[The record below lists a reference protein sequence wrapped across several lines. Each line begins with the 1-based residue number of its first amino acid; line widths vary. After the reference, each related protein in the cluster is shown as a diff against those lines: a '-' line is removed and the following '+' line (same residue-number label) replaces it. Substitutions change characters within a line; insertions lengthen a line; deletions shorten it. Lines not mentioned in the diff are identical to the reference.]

1 MQLKLLI
8 KKITELSPENYKTV
22 LNKSRDGYNNTLG
35 KLSLILK
42 WTKRVF
48 GRGVALLWS
57 SAYKSKYRFSQ
68 WALRHGTVAIWIVL
82 LLFLGIGAYLHPTL
96 QGALEPYFAA
106 DEMFE
111 GLRSLLLTLGG
122 ALIGATAIAF
132 SLMVFAMQVNV
143 ERMPYGL
150 FRKLSSDWRFLSAFA
165 GAFLLAIL
173 VATLSLI
180 PEKSWL
186 ATAVLGAGAG
196 TFLILILFLYSYR
209 RALSLISPMQQ
220 LRFLIEDAQKD
231 MRVWVRRAQRAAPLI
246 ESPAS
251 TETDQESPQRSAH
264 DLKRMLYFQHNQHW
278 TMRTQQALLYTIS
291 FARRYAEQ
299 GDYETSNAALNA
311 VVAINAAYIEAK
323 GKTFF
328 AHHWLIDNPFVTDGF
343 ANDTLERL
351 RQNVRIGLSRG
362 DEQQVEQTLRTIAAL
377 VAVYLGIDYSDE
389 HAPKTHANL
398 AARYLAD
405 AVQSI
410 APHNLP
416 DVLMEGVRLMGESA
430 QRFIGRGQTVDIVP
444 LIEKIALISCVGIA
458 KENYRPITLTG
469 MEQLANL
476 TFNLIRS
483 DAYDTSYVAGK
494 IKENVSLVANL
505 FLSVPDAPM
514 QNIHSTYLGPYYS
527 ATGTQTLSSRLTYL
541 VNAVVKA
548 KVDDEAAQTIIDHIE
563 EWARD
568 LYRTEKE
575 LFLAAIEKK
584 SPLTFDMI
592 HWIAHITKLL
602 LAISN
607 APACKNHTRDELQ
620 KHALWLIS
628 VLSWVPDDKDK
639 VAFVENSQMT
649 ETLFEAAMDAH
660 SRNCDEVSKIIFD
673 LLLSWAFKAGRHNT
687 GWAILE
693 RSIYGLA
700 TLALI
705 RGDTLEGSCLKAA
718 ILKRLAEEKTPDQK
732 IRDRAAREIR
742 QRAATLY
749 RQGHGYSHIENAMS
763 RVDHEKLSPLLEG
776 IANLLSPETA
786 NEPVNVRIF

>member
-1 MQLKLLI
+1 MQLKLI
-8 KKITELSPENYKTV
+8 FRKITEISLEDYNTV
-22 LNKSRDGYNNTLG
+22 LNKSRDGYNITLN

-42 WTKRVF
+42 WTKRLF
-48 GRGVALLWS
+48 GRGIARLWS
-57 SAYKSKYRFSQ
+57 STYKLKYLFSL
-68 WALRHGTVAIWIVL
+68 WVLRHGTVAKSIVL
-82 LLFLGIGAYLHPTL
+82 LLFLGIGFYFHPTL
-96 QGALEPYFAA
+96 QSALEPYFTT
-106 DEMFE
+106 DLMFE
-111 GLRSLLLTLGG
+111 RLQSLLLTLGG

-150 FRKLSSDWRFLSAFA
+150 FRKISADWQFLSAFA

-186 ATAVLGAGAG
+186 AVAALGAGGG

-231 MRVWVRRAQRAAPLI
+231 MKVWVRRAQRAAPLI
-246 ESPAS
+246 EGSEA
-251 TETDQESPQRSAH
+251 TETDQEAPLRSAH
-264 DLKRMLYFQHNQHW
+264 DLKRTTFFQLNPQW
-278 TMRTQQALLYTIS
+278 TMRTQQAILHAIS

-299 GDYETSNAALNA
+299 GDYEISNAALNA

-323 GKTFF
+323 GNTFF
-328 AHHWLIDNPFVTDGF
+328 AHHWIADNPFAMDGF
-343 ANDTLERL
+343 VNDTLERL

-362 DEQQVEQTLRTIAAL
+362 DEQHIVQTLQAMAAL
-377 VAVYLGIDYSDE
+377 VAVYLGIDYSDK
-389 HAPKTHANL
+389 HASKTHANL
-398 AARYLAD
+398 AAGYLAD

-410 APHNLP
+410 APHNLA

-430 QRFIGRGQTVDIVP
+430 QRFIGRGQTDDIIP

-469 MEQLANL
+469 MKQLANL

-483 DAYDTSYVAGK
+483 EAHDTSYVAGK

-514 QNIHSTYLGPYYS
+514 QNIHSTYLHPYYS
-527 ATGTQTLSSRLTYL
+527 ATGTQTLSTQLAYL

-548 KVDDEAAQTIIDHIE
+548 KADDEAAQTIIQHVE

-575 LFLAAIEKK
+575 LFLAAIEKE
-584 SPLTFDMI
+584 SPLTFHMI
-592 HWIAHITKLL
+592 YWIAHMTKLL
-602 LAISN
+602 LATSN
-607 APACKNHTRDELQ
+607 APACKNHTQDELQ

-628 VLSWVPDDKDK
+628 VLSFIPDDKDK
-639 VAFVENSQMT
+639 VAFVENSRMT
-649 ETLFEAAMDAH
+649 ETLFDAALDAH
-660 SRNCDEVSKIIFD
+660 SRNCDEVSKRIFEI
-673 LLLSWAFKAGRHNT
+673 LLSWAFKAGRHDT

-705 RGDTLEGSCLKAA
+705 RGDALAGSCLMAA
-718 ILKRLAEEKTPDQK
+718 ISKRLAEEKAPDQET
-732 IRDRAAREIR
+732 RYRTAREIR

-749 RQGHGYSHIENAMS
+749 RQGGSSRIENAMS
-763 RVDHEKLSPLLEG
+763 QVDHEKLSPLLEG

-786 NEPVNVRIF
+786 NEPVNLRIF